1 MCSSDLVDGHL
12 VPGAMGRPGPHVE
25 VAVGA
30 DAGLTAFDLVNRLQA
45 GDPIVCTWEGKA
57 FEGQVRFYP
66 DAMADGEA
74 AEIVAAVRAACGA

>member
-1 MCSSDLVDGHL
+1 
-12 VPGAMGRPGPHVE
+12 MGRPGPHVE